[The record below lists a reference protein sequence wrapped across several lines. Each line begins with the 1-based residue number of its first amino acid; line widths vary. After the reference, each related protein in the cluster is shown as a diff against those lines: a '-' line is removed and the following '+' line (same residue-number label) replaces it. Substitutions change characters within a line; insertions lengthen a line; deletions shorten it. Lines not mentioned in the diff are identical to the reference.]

1 MIRDDTDEAA
11 RRYGESLRAALPL
24 GDVLETSFEIQ
35 GVAMAAAGNGDFRR
49 ALLLA
54 GAVEAFWES
63 LGVSFGVVFWDA
75 LLEKYIGAAREAL
88 GADAEATWAEG
99 RAMTFDDAVN
109 LALIPQDS

>member
-1 MIRDDTDEAA
+1 LIRDDTEEAA

-35 GVAMAAAGNGDFRR
+35 GVAMAAAGNGDFGR

-54 GAVEAFWES
+54 GAIEAFWES
-63 LGVSFGVVFWDA
+63 LGVSFRVVFWDA

-88 GADAEATWAEG
+88 GPGAEAFWAEG